1 MLESAKEV
9 RLEVERREILGL
21 CGESDSR
28 EEEEEE
34 EEAKECV
41 VAKR

>member
-1 MLESAKEV
+1 MLESAKQL
-9 RLEVERREILGL
+9 RLEVETREILGL

-28 EEEEEE
+28 EEEEE
-34 EEAKECV
+34 AKECV

>member
-1 MLESAKEV
+1 MLESAKEL
-9 RLEVERREILGL
+9 RLEVETREIVGL
-21 CGESDSR
+21 CGESESR
-28 EEEEEE
+28 EDD